1 VRVRT
6 GRGYD
11 MTNRL
16 PKTGKLSVLDTPQSL
31 SALEKCLLNE
41 YQRGFPLCEQPYA
54 EIARQLEVTEADVL
68 STLASLQQR
77 GLISRVGPV
86 FAPRRAGSST
96 LAALAVPERDLE
108 AVAAIVSGFSEVNH
122 NYQREHVWNLWF
134 VVTAPDAARVGQVLA
149 EIEAAT
155 GLEVLDLPL
164 ERSFYIDLGFP
175 LWC

>member
-1 VRVRT
+1 
-6 GRGYD
+6 

-16 PKTGKLSVLDTPQSL
+16 PKTGKLAVLDMPLSL
-31 SALEKCLLNE
+31 SALEKSLLND
-41 YQRGFPLCEQPYA
+41 YQRGFPLCEQPFA
-54 EIARQLEVTEADVL
+54 EIARELEVSEAEVL
-68 STLASLQQR
+68 ETLTSLQRR

-96 LAALAVPERDLE
+96 LAALAVPEQELE
-108 AVAAIVSGFSEVNH
+108 AVAAIVNGFPGVNH
-122 NYQREHVWNLWF
+122 NYQREHAWNLWF
-134 VVTAPDAARVGQVLA
+134 VVTAPDDAGVRRVLG

-155 GLEVLDLPL
+155 GLAVLDLPL

>member
-1 VRVRT
+1 
-6 GRGYD
+6 
-11 MTNRL
+11 MTRSL
-16 PKTGKLSVLDTPQSL
+16 PDTGKLSILGTPQSL

-54 EIARQLEVTEADVL
+54 EIAQQLKVSEAEVLA
-68 STLASLQQR
+68 TLASLQQR

-96 LAALAVPERDLE
+96 LAALAVPGQELE
-108 AVAAIVSGFSEVNH
+108 TVAGIVNAFPEVNH
-122 NYQREHVWNLWF
+122 NYQREHAWNLWF
-134 VVTAPDAARVGQVLA
+134 VVTAPDDNRVREVLG

-155 GLEVLDLPL
+155 GLHVLDLPL
-164 ERSFYIDLGFP
+164 ERAFYIDLGFP